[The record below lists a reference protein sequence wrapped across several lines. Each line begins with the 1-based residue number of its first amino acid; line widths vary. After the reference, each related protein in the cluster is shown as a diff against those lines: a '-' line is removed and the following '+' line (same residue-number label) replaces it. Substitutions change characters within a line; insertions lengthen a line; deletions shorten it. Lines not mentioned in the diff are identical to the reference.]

1 MLASVRVA
9 RLTSEVLT
17 TMAAVARPVPVRPDG
32 VKPTIVHCRRD
43 GTEAI
48 NEKEL
53 AILDGDK
60 HVYHAQDVGV
70 YSFLNHCIVP
80 SELTLKVGYV
90 RARASP
96 PPNQDDRDRYVTVV
110 DCCFCW

>member
-1 MLASVRVA
+1 M
-9 RLTSEVLT
+9 TSEVLT
-17 TMAAVARPVPVRPDG
+17 TMAAVARPVPARPDG

-53 AILDGDK
+53 ATLDGDQ
-60 HVYHAQDVGV
+60 HVYHAKDVGID
-70 YSFLNHCIVP
+70 SFLNHCIVP
-80 SELTLKVGYV
+80 REMTLKVGYDA
-90 RARASP
+90 RARRHQPKRSSCI
-96 PPNQDDRDRYVTVV
+96 